1 MDFVCMWQLV
11 SAIGEIVLRRRG
23 PESLPDSTFLAG
35 MLLGVFVLLNL
46 VLLWLN
52 SGLTVLSLQNL
63 GAQVILL
70 FAFVFAA
77 LTFFKLE
84 RRFRQTMSAILGIN
98 IVILL
103 IYFPIA
109 LGGLLLNVDVDAE
122 PFFISMRLA
131 LFFWS
136 VFIEAT
142 ILARALSQPLI
153 LGFMVEILY
162 VLPMLSMSEYFAPE
176 VE

>member
-1 MDFVCMWQLV
+1 MWQLV